1 MSSTVGN
8 LPKYAAGALVT
19 LLGFKWLNDKILL
32 SEDLSFGVTVAPLL
46 RFAKSKAGT
55 DYTVA
60 DRWNETLAT
69 VSPKKACLINA
80 TDGETFTFEQVEN
93 TSNQVHSVSV
103 CGYG

>member
-1 MSSTVGN
+1 MSSTVAN
-8 LPKYAAGALVT
+8 LPKYAAGALVSM
-19 LLGFKWLNDKILL
+19 LGLRWLNNKILFT
-32 SEDLSFGVTVAPLL
+32 EDLSFGITVAPLL

-80 TDGETFTFEQVEN
+80 TDGETFTFEQVEK
-93 TSNQVHSVSV
+93 TSNQVLSV
-103 CGYG
+103 CL